1 MNKTTSNKATA
12 TPFADLVTAFETDY
26 TNGNSNSPALVPLAT
41 MIAYSVLN
49 KCLDPQRKTATARN
63 AVSDNGNSPALLEL
77 KRDIIRDS
85 KALKTFAT
93 ATATAVKGGF
103 DKNGNYTPVIVDPS
117 LLPALD
123 VLDGATL
130 GDGYDLVNTAVVA
143 LLEVS
148 AKYSDS
154 GTGYMTRPVTVRRLS
169 KKVLVQSADSAS
181 FKDVET
187 TPIQDVYRAVRRAI
201 ADSKATATDP
211 RNGYTYI
218 EDMATDPATG
228 ALETVYIRQ
237 GKYADLGGYESKTGC
252 YSAES
257 AFFGN
262 GSGTTG
268 LYSADR
274 QTADDTADLLSRLEL
289 NSRQSTV
296 VALRLRGYGTRA
308 IATYLGID
316 PANVWRTLRQVQS
329 KCVALGIAPSAITV
343 ATA

>member
-1 MNKTTSNKATA
+1 MNNKTTANKATATA
-12 TPFADLVTAFETDY
+12 TPFADLLTAFETDY
-26 TNGNSNSPALVPLAT
+26 LNGNSNSPALVPLAT

-49 KCLDPQRKTATARN
+49 KCLDPQRKTATARDT
-63 AVSDNGNSPALLEL
+63 VSDNGNSPALLEL
-77 KRDIIRDS
+77 KRDIKRDS
-85 KALKTFAT
+85 KALETFAT

-103 DKNGNYTPVIVDPS
+103 DKNGDYTPVIVDPS

-169 KKVLVQSADSAS
+169 KKVLIQSADSAS

-237 GKYADLGGYESKTGC
+237 GKFADLGGYAC
-252 YSAES
+252 
-257 AFFGN
+257 N
-262 GSGTTG
+262 G

-274 QTADDTADLLSRLEL
+274 QTADDTADILTRLEL
-289 NSRQSTV
+289 NGRQSTV
-296 VALRLRGYGTRA
+296 VALRLRGYGNKA

-316 PANVWRTLRQVQS
+316 PANVKRTLKQVQA
-329 KCVALGIAPSAITV
+329 KCSALGIAPATVATV